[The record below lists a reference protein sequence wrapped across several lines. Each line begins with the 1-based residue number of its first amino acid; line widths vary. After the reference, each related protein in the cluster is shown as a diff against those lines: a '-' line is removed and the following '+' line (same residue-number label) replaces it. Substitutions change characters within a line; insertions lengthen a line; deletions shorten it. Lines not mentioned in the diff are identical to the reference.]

1 MKTMRMNMLSLLML
15 MALGGH
21 LFAGEAVIEADVNGS
36 DYLLIRGN
44 NIRVEHRNFEP
55 LTNLRADFYP
65 SPGIPR
71 ENIAVR
77 VSKLEG
83 SGPVSIV
90 EQPSLSNDYTL
101 KLLINN
107 DQEDI
112 YPQRYRLRLEWQDF
126 GSGAGAGSA
135 FDRSRSDFLHWQ
147 GRVDGT
153 DYIRVSGRTVQ
164 IEHIRA
170 RPITNQQYN
179 FSAPLPAQDIQV
191 FLAVENAR
199 GGVEVVQQPEYSNG
213 YTAIVRVDDGRHG
226 GASNYDFYLYW
237 DRISGGSFP
246 SGGSYPAVNEN
257 DLDFIWEGRVDGIDE
272 LTIRQR
278 WVKVEHIRS
287 RPLENVKYDFRTYL
301 PRRAQT
307 VELYKLDGRGDVE
320 IVDQPSSW
328 NDYTLRIRLDD
339 SDDGGADNYRFG
351 LRWAGGDPLDTATN
365 QRPLEGGVIRWR
377 GRVDGRD
384 QLVIRGDK
392 IDIRHLE
399 AKPIIGMSHTF
410 SSPLPRRAVTVGLNI
425 LDGRGSVRIVE
436 QPNRGNNYA
445 VIIEIEDPK
454 GGADNYEFEIYW

>member
-1 MKTMRMNMLSLLML
+1 MKIFRLNTLLFLML
-15 MALGGH
+15 LAAAVPL
-21 LFAGEAVIEADVNGS
+21 LAGEAVIEADVDGS

-44 NIRVEHRNFEP
+44 DIRVEHRNFEP
-55 LTNLRADFYP
+55 LSNLRADFYP
-65 SPGIPR
+65 SQGIPR

-77 VSKLEG
+77 LSILEG

-90 EQPSLSNDYTL
+90 EQPSFSNNYTL
-101 KLLINN
+101 KILINN

-112 YPQRYRLRLEWQDF
+112 YPQRYRLRLEWQDYGT
-126 GSGAGAGSA
+126 GSGRD

-170 RPITNQQYN
+170 RPITSQNYN
-179 FSAPLPAQDIQV
+179 FSAPLPAQDVQV
-191 FLAVENAR
+191 FLAVEQAR
-199 GGVEVVQQPEYSNG
+199 GSVEIVQQPEYSNG
-213 YTAIVRVDDGRHG
+213 YTAIVRVDDGRQG
-226 GASNYDFYLYW
+226 GASDYDFYLYW
-237 DRISGGSFP
+237 ERTG
-246 SGGSYPAVNEN
+246 GGSYPTINEN

-301 PRRAQT
+301 PRRSQS

-339 SDDGGADNYRFG
+339 SDKGGADNYRFG
-351 LRWAGGDPLDTATN
+351 LKWMGGDPLNTATN

-384 QLVIRGDK
+384 QIIIRGDK

-399 AKPIIGMSHTF
+399 AKPVMGMTHTF
-410 SSPLPRRAVTVGLNI
+410 SSPLPRREVTVGLN
-425 LDGRGSVRIVE
+425 LLEGRGSVRIVE
-436 QPNRGNNYA
+436 QPTRGNNYA
-445 VIIEIEDPK
+445 VIIEIDDPK